1 MQNSEHTPNK
11 SRGVNCIKLDNGC
24 LWGYILHRSNQL
36 RTFLC
41 IIIIIRQLL
50 RTLKIIMLCSIVVV
64 TVNNN
69 NRKMNALNEFNS
81 VRPMML

>member
-1 MQNSEHTPNK
+1 
-11 SRGVNCIKLDNGC
+11 
-24 LWGYILHRSNQL
+24 
-36 RTFLC
+36 
-41 IIIIIRQLL
+41 
-50 RTLKIIMLCSIVVV
+50 MLCSIVVV